1 MKKAIFAVMAAFV
14 MSLGFMSCSGGSPE
28 DKMVSLMEDMV
39 SVMKSTHI
47 KSADDAK
54 TLKGKLEGMKADV
67 EKLTNELMEAYK
79 DKSPE
84 ELMKLAESMKGLEE
98 KMEKVQKEGD
108 KEMERLKGEA
118 EALGLDLSDFGELFD

>member
-1 MKKAIFAVMAAFV
+1 MAAFV

>member
-1 MKKAIFAVMAAFV
+1 MKKTIFAVLAAFV
-14 MSLGFMSCSGGSPE
+14 MSLGFMSCSSGGPE
-28 DKMVSLMEDMV
+28 DKMISLMEDMV

-47 KSADDAK
+47 KSADDVN
-54 TLKGKLEGMKADV
+54 TLKGKLEGMKSEV
-67 EKLTNELMEAYK
+67 EKVTNELMEAYK

-98 KMEKVQKEGD
+98 KMDKVQKEGD

-118 EALGLDLSDFGELFD
+118 EALGLDLSEFGDLFD

>member
-1 MKKAIFAVMAAFV
+1 MKKTIFAVLAAFV
-14 MSLGFMSCSGGSPE
+14 MSLGFMSCSGGSTK
-28 DKMVSLMEDMV
+28 DKMVGLMEDMV
-39 SVMKSTHI
+39 GVMKSTTI
-47 KSADDAK
+47 KSAEDVK

-98 KMEKVQKEGD
+98 KMDKVQKEGD

-118 EALGLDLSDFGELFD
+118 EALGLDLSEFGDLFD

>member
-1 MKKAIFAVMAAFV
+1 MKKTIFAVLAAFV
-14 MSLGFMSCSGGSPE
+14 MSLGFMSCSGGGPE
-28 DKMVSLMEDMV
+28 DKMISLMEDMV

-47 KSADDAK
+47 KSADDVN
-54 TLKGKLEGMKADV
+54 TLKGKLEGMKSEV
-67 EKLTNELMEAYK
+67 EKVTNELMEAYK

-98 KMEKVQKEGD
+98 KMDKVQKEGD

-118 EALGLDLSDFGELFD
+118 EALGLDLSEFGDLFD

>member
-14 MSLGFMSCSGGSPE
+14 MSLGFMLCSGGSTE
-28 DKMVSLMEDMV
+28 DKMVGLMEDMV
-39 SVMKSTHI
+39 GVMKSTTI
-47 KSADDAK
+47 KSAEDVK

-98 KMEKVQKEGD
+98 KMDKVQKEGD

-118 EALGLDLSDFGELFD
+118 EALGLDLSEFGDLFD